1 MLQESKLD
9 SHLRISAQ
17 SSRALCVPSPFNLV
31 SRIIIRSHWFCWAPS
46 ASWTVRFK
54 SQPRIIS
61 RDFIGSRFSFA
72 SLVYYQDYLRSLT
85 SPRFLNTPLVT
96 QAILRGQLFPWVEC
110 QLPKPSYGICATG
123 TSFDDCNDWT
133 AGSLRKGY
141 EVFHRNCSKN
151 KVPRAD
157 VVKRDGLKRSEQV
170 VCTKLFPPDNN
181 QKRQFRQMLKL
192 LHPPLPRSHSFGDK
206 YFTSYP
212 RDLNF

>member
-1 MLQESKLD
+1 MHHEQ
-9 SHLRISAQ
+9 SALNLKPILYQ
-17 SSRALCVPSPFNLV
+17 GPSLE
-31 SRIIIRSHWFCWAPS
+31 
-46 ASWTVRFK
+46 
-54 SQPRIIS
+54 
-61 RDFIGSRFSFA
+61 RFSFA

-123 TSFDDCNDWT
+123 TSFDDYNDWT

-157 VVKRDGLKRSEQV
+157 VVKRDALKRSEQV

-192 LHPPLPRSHSFGDK
+192 LHSPLPRSHSFGDK